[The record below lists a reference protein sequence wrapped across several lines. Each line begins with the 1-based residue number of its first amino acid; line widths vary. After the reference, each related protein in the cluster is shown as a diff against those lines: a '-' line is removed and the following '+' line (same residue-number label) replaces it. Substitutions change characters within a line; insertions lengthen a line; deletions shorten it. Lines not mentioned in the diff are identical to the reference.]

1 MVTADQWVNDLKSTT
16 ESAPSRIHVDNVGYD
31 NREYYDRQQF
41 KQELLKLID
50 EIDNP
55 DTIIYGGFTIGDLQT
70 NQLSLVNFFNY
81 VQNPPHFTGQVNQV
95 ITQFKSTE
103 DLHRFNAEYKH
114 HSSVGIEHS
123 PTATDNHLF
132 ISHNEYLSSIITLT
146 TKRVEDE

>member
-31 NREYYDRQQF
+31 NQVYYDRQQF

-55 DTIIYGGFTIGDLQT
+55 DTIIYGGFTIGNVQT

-81 VQNPPHFTGQVNQV
+81 TDTFTGQVNQANA
-95 ITQFKSTE
+95 QFKSSE
-103 DLHRFNAEYKH
+103 DLHRFNAQYKR
-114 HSSVGIEHS
+114 HSSVGIERS
-123 PTATDNHLF
+123 PKSKDNHLF
-132 ISHNEYLSSIITLT
+132 ITSEYLPAIITLT